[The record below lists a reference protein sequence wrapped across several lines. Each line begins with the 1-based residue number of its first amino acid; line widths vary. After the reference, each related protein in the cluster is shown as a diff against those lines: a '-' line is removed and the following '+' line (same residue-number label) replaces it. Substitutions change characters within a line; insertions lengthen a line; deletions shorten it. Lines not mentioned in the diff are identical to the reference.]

1 MEETKGHC
9 KHGEFILTEGCPQ
22 CIAEARINKTDERVL
37 CNYEEDCD
45 YREGA
50 YCKGGNP
57 DCAFGKNYVEHKPK
71 ETILNMKDVKKQW
84 DSGAAEMERQSQAAD
99 HDIEP
104 AAETAL
110 VKVKPEADQAVIA
123 LHEQSLKLEQ
133 YAVAL
138 VVTNDG
144 DVKSATN
151 DLSIISGLKKAI
163 EEKRKEYTQPIN
175 DHLKAV
181 NEAFKA
187 LTEPLTEADKITRTK
202 ILDYRAEQERQRQ
215 EAEEIARL
223 EREAAERR
231 AALTGEPIVV
241 PEVVEAP
248 PEAPDRYHAEMGTL
262 GKATIWKFEVIDFV
276 LVPDEYKLI
285 DVAKVGKVVRAGLRS
300 IPGIRIYS
308 EETLRVNAK
317 KGE

>member
-1 MEETKGHC
+1 MTQE
-9 KHGEFILTEGCPQ
+9 LTAVIQVNPK
-22 CIAEARINKTDERVL
+22 IDE
-37 CNYEEDCD
+37 
-45 YREGA
+45 
-50 YCKGGNP
+50 
-57 DCAFGKNYVEHKPK
+57 
-71 ETILNMKDVKKQW
+71 
-84 DSGAAEMERQSQAAD
+84 
-99 HDIEP
+99 
-104 AAETAL
+104 
-110 VKVKPEADQAVIA
+110 AVIA

-133 YAVAL
+133 YATAL
-138 VVTNDG
+138 VITNDG
-144 DVKSATN
+144 DIKNATN

-187 LTEPLTEADKITRTK
+187 LVEPLANADQITRRK
-202 ILDYRAEQERQRQ
+202 ILDYRAEQERQHQ

-231 AALTGEPIVV
+231 AALTGEPVVV

-248 PEAPDRYHAEMGTL
+248 PVAPDRYRAEMGTL
-262 GKATIWKFEVIDFV
+262 GKMVVHKWEVTDFS
-276 LVPDEYKLI
+276 LVPDDYKMINPGTLTA
-285 DVAKVGKVVRAGLRS
+285 VVKASKGKIT
-300 IPGIRIYS
+300 IPGIRIWE